1 MIRARRG
8 ARTVT
13 VANEQHPAD
22 PGKQPAA
29 SDLPH
34 LLTVA
39 EIAVLVRVSRMTI
52 YRMIRRGELPAIV
65 VGRSYRIPAEAARRL
80 MRHPGPP
87 PQ

>member
-1 MIRARRG
+1 M
-8 ARTVT
+8 
-13 VANEQHPAD
+13 
-22 PGKQPAA
+22 
-29 SDLPH
+29 PH

-65 VGRSYRIPAEAARRL
+65 VGRSYRIPVEAARRL

-87 PQ
+87 PK

>member
-1 MIRARRG
+1 M
-8 ARTVT
+8 
-13 VANEQHPAD
+13 ANEEHRAD

-29 SDLPH
+29 PELPH

-87 PQ
+87 PGTD

>member
-1 MIRARRG
+1 M
-8 ARTVT
+8 
-13 VANEQHPAD
+13 ANEQHPAD

-80 MRHPGPP
+80 MRNPGPP
-87 PQ
+87 PR

>member
-13 VANEQHPAD
+13 VANEEHRAD

-29 SDLPH
+29 PELPH

-65 VGRSYRIPAEAARRL
+65 VGRSYRIPVEAARRL

-87 PQ
+87 PK